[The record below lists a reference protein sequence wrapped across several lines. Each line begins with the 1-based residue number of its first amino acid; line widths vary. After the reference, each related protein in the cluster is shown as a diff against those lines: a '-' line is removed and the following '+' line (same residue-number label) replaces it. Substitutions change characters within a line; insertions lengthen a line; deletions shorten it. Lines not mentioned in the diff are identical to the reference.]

1 MWGVMTFFWARTF
14 HLNLSLKDLPPLA
27 NMISL
32 KKSLQEVPEPCRRLP
47 ALVKLNWPLSSNILC
62 PIWEVYEVLPLTSTS
77 PFLPAFTLSFSSSSP
92 GLSLIQALS
101 WKPCSRSASSQP
113 FPQTGM
119 LFLGSTPMARGWVM
133 VGIICRTGK
142 QINCVTGNYVF
153 IS

>member
-32 KKSLQEVPEPCRRLP
+32 KKSLQKVPELCRRLP

-62 PIWEVYEVLPLTSTS
+62 PFWEVYEDLPLTSTS
-77 PFLPAFTLSFSSSSP
+77 PLLPAFTLSFSSSSP

-113 FPQTGM
+113 FPHTWM
-119 LFLGSTPMARGWVM
+119 LFLGSTPTARGWVM
-133 VGIICRTGK
+133 VGIICLTGK
-142 QINCVTGNYVF
+142 QINCVTSNYVF